1 MLWYIL
7 NAALDCNRWCSLF
20 VDDPGQEIIIDS
32 PPRVGA
38 NLTPGHAT
46 YPGSYTGSPGVA
58 HGGATIQQAWPY
70 ALPQAQC
77 KLIPTWRVSL
87 LI

>member
-1 MLWYIL
+1 MFGYALL
-7 NAALDCNRWCSLF
+7 NSICWCSLV

-38 NLTPGHAT
+38 NLTPGQAS

-58 HGGATIQQAWPY
+58 HGGAPIQQAWPY
-70 ALPQAQC
+70 ALPQPQC
-77 KLIPTWRVSL
+77 KFILNWRVRL